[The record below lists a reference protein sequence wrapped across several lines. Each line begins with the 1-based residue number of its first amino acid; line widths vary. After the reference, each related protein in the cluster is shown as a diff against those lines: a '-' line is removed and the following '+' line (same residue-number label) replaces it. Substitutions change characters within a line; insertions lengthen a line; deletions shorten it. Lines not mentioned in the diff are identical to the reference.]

1 VYLVCIG
8 QSTNENI
15 RAVWDS
21 VPNPY
26 DQGCCYNYVGMC
38 MQGVPQSRLQDMHE
52 VMSEEDFLLNL
63 GPAWA
68 RGGGGGGSAVS
79 LGGVSSLGSLGGSQS
94 ALASAGASASSQ
106 RVGSPMTTPLSGAAA
121 AAAAASAAAE
131 AVGDTDERGR
141 SPARVPEA
149 SNRPLSPLARLA
161 AAMSPEKSVKKGTTT
176 TTTTPLLSATSKHGS
191 KDKGLS
197 QYDR

>member
-1 VYLVCIG
+1 MYLVCIG

-68 RGGGGGGSAVS
+68 RGGGGSAVS
-79 LGGVSSLGSLGGSQS
+79 LGGGSSLGSLGGSQS

-106 RVGSPMTTPLSGAAA
+106 RVGSPTTTPLSGAAA
-121 AAAAASAAAE
+121 ASASAAAE

-161 AAMSPEKSVKKGTTT
+161 AAMSAEKSVKKGTT

>member
-1 VYLVCIG
+1 MYLVCIG

-68 RGGGGGGSAVS
+68 RGGGGSAVS
-79 LGGVSSLGSLGGSQS
+79 LRGGSSLGSLGGSQS

-106 RVGSPMTTPLSGAAA
+106 RVGSPTTTPLSGD
-121 AAAAASAAAE
+121 ASAAAAE
-131 AVGDTDERGR
+131 AVGDADERGR

-161 AAMSPEKSVKKGTTT
+161 AAMSPEKSIKKGTT